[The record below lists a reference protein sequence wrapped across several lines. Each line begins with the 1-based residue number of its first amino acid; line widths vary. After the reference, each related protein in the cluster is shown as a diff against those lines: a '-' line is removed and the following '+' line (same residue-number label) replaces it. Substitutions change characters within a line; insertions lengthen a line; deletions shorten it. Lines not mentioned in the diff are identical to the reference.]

1 MTHRRH
7 IALVVA
13 LTALVV
19 FSAPAHAGMPA
30 PYTLRDLPQLRLE
43 AISFFLAVLLVCSKL
58 IQLLWNGLRSPAGR
72 VPWLSYPKA
81 LGLVVLW
88 GLLFS
93 VVLAMISGARELMT
107 PGAWEQRGATYRLKD
122 GPR

>member
-1 MTHRRH
+1 MTHRKS
-7 IALVVA
+7 IALVLA
-13 LTALVV
+13 FTALALV
-19 FSAPAHAGMPA
+19 SAPAYAGMPA
-30 PYTLRDLPQLRLE
+30 PYSLRDLPRMRLE
-43 AISFFLAVLLVCSKL
+43 AISFFLAVLLVSSKL
-58 IQLLWNGLRSPAGR
+58 IQLIWNGVRSPVSR
-72 VPWLSYPKA
+72 VPWLSYPRA